1 MREEGGA
8 TGAVGEEGGA
18 TGAVGEE
25 GGATGAVGEL
35 CEKREGLLGT

>member
-18 TGAVGEE
+18 I
-25 GGATGAVGEL
+25 GAVGEL
-35 CEKREGLLGT
+35 CEKREGLLEL

>member
-8 TGAVGEEGGA
+8 TGAVGR
-18 TGAVGEE
+18 AVGEE

-35 CEKREGLLGT
+35 CEKREGLLEP

>member
-1 MREEGGA
+1 MR
-8 TGAVGEEGGA
+8 EEGGA

-35 CEKREGLLGT
+35 CEKREGLLET